1 LKLHSYSCKRNRT
14 PKMNL
19 HFSKELESILIRCSK
34 KDKKAQYELFKVSS
48 SYAMSISLRYANGQ
62 DEANEILT
70 DSFLKVFNSLDKFDP
85 TQSFAAWLR
94 KIVVRTAIDKYR
106 QQQKLKQLFV
116 NIDLIEE
123 EPEVENILGKFD
135 AEDILDKIQALSPA
149 YRLVFSLY
157 AVEGYSHK
165 EIAEQLGITEST
177 SKSNYHKAKLHL
189 QKALLHSTDFKKA
202 SYER

>member
-1 LKLHSYSCKRNRT
+1 
-14 PKMNL
+14 MNL
-19 HFSKELESILIRCSK
+19 HFSKELESILIRCLK

-123 EPEVENILGKFD
+123 EPEVESIMEKFD
-135 AEDILDKIQALSPA
+135 AEAILDKIQALSPA
-149 YRLVFSLY
+149 YRMVFSLY